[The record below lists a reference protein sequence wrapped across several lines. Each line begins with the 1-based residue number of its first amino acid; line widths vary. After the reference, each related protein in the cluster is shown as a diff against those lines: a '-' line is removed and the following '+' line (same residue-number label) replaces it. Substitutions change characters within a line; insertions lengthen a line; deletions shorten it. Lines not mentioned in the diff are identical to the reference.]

1 MFIMHNTPPGAGHSG
16 RIIEATPGFLSL
28 GNMSWFIIYFSLH
41 NGKRENMNVK
51 LLKKSNHFD
60 ENYSRQ

>member
-16 RIIEATPGFLSL
+16 RIIEATPGFLGL

-41 NGKRENMNVK
+41 NGKRKYECQIIK
-51 LLKKSNHFD
+51 EIKSF
-60 ENYSRQ
+60 